1 MHPRLV
7 TPPLEVLIQVAGAVP
22 GVAGPGT
29 NPSLA
34 RPEFDRLKAILHD
47 CRNHGPTVANRQ
59 HHNDFRAH
67 LLGRISRV
75 AALNP
80 ARGTRLRG
88 AFDAISWEQ

>member
-1 MHPRLV
+1 VPIPIPQERDQRQVVTGIVVNDHP
-7 TPPLEVLIQVAGAVP
+7 
-22 GVAGPGT
+22 
-29 NPSLA
+29 NLA

-47 CRNHGPTVANRQ
+47 CRHHGPTVANRQ